1 MKHFLLGLGI
11 LAALLAIGF
20 WVQSCL
26 DGIHLEI
33 SHTLEQASQ
42 QTLEGHWEQGQAL
55 VDRAKGEWEDHWRK
69 TAAIADHTLMDEIDS
84 LFSQLEVYGQ
94 TRQTGHYCA
103 ICAQLAVLV
112 EVVAEGHRLSWW
124 NLL

>member
-20 WVQSCL
+20 WVQTSM
-26 DGIHLEI
+26 DSVHLEI

-42 QTLEGHWEQGQAL
+42 QTLDGNWEQGQAL
-55 VDRAKGEWEDHWRK
+55 VDRAKGDWEDHWRK
-69 TAAIADHTLMDEIDS
+69 TASIADHTRMDEIDS
-84 LFSQLEVYGQ
+84 LFAQLEIYGQ
-94 TRQTGHYCA
+94 TRQTGRYSA

-112 EVVAEGHRLSWW
+112 EVVAEEHRLSWW